1 MDYKKKFDLTNKT
14 SIVTGGGSGIGKEI
28 AKALAQFGS
37 NIVIA
42 DKNAENARQTV
53 QELQSIPIEAIAIPM
68 DVSQEEEVIQLIN
81 LTITQFGKI
90 DILINNAGIM
100 QKTNFED
107 MSLKDWKKIMEV
119 NLDSVFLMSKYAG
132 IHMMKNGGGSI
143 VNTASIS
150 SFIANKEPQCAYNV
164 SKAGIHMLTK
174 CLASEWA
181 PHNIRVNSIAPGYTK
196 TMMTKGLLENEDH
209 IKDVESIIPIGRV
222 ADPSEIAS
230 LAVLLASDASSYT
243 TGSVFH
249 ADGGYLVW

>member
-1 MDYKKKFDLTNKT
+1 MNYKNRFDLNNKT
-14 SIVTGGGSGIGKEI
+14 SIVTGAGSGIGKEI
-28 AKALAQFGS
+28 AIALAQFGS
-37 NIVIA
+37 DVVVVDIH
-42 DKNAENARQTV
+42 AEKAAQTT
-53 QELQSIPIEAIAIPM
+53 QELQSYQVKAIAVPA
-68 DVSQEEEVIQLIN
+68 DVSRVDEVIRLVN
-81 LTITQFGKI
+81 LTMEQYGKI

-100 QKTNFED
+100 QKSNFED
-107 MSLKDWKKIMEV
+107 MSLKEWKHILEV

-132 IHMMKNGGGSI
+132 REMMKRRSGSI

-164 SKAGIHMLTK
+164 SKAGIHMLTQ

-181 PHNIRVNSIAPGYTK
+181 QYNIRVNSIAPGYTR
-196 TMMTKGLLENEDH
+196 TTMTKGLLENKENV
-209 IKDVESIIPIGRV
+209 KDVESLIPLGRL

-243 TGSVFH
+243 TGSVLH

>member
-1 MDYKKKFDLTNKT
+1 MNYKNRFDLNNKT
-14 SIVTGGGSGIGKEI
+14 SIVTGAGSGIGKEI
-28 AKALAQFGS
+28 AIALAQFGS
-37 NIVIA
+37 DVVVVDIH
-42 DKNAENARQTV
+42 AEKAVQTT
-53 QELQSIPIEAIAIPM
+53 QELQSYQVKSIAVPA
-68 DVSQEEEVIQLIN
+68 DVSRVDEVIRLVN
-81 LTITQFGKI
+81 LTIEHFGKI

-100 QKTNFED
+100 QKSNFED
-107 MSLKDWKKIMEV
+107 MSLKEWKHILEV

-132 IHMMKNGGGSI
+132 REMMKRRSGSI

-164 SKAGIHMLTK
+164 SKAGIHMLTQ

-181 PHNIRVNSIAPGYTK
+181 QYNIRVNSIAPGYTR
-196 TMMTKGLLENEDH
+196 TTMTKGLLENKENV
-209 IKDVESIIPIGRV
+209 KDVESLIPLGRL

-243 TGSVFH
+243 TGSVLH